1 MHLSE
6 LVFKKKSIFYFLI
19 ACLVAGGILSYQSIS
34 KLEDPEIVVMMAKV
48 VTVYPGASAHEV
60 EMQVTSVLED
70 AISELADIESIKSQS
85 AANVSVIDVELKMTV
100 PQNEITRRWEYLRN
114 KIQNVLPLLPSGVQE
129 PMVLDDIADVYG
141 MFYAMT
147 AEGFSYQ
154 EMSDQAQYLKRNF
167 LQIKGVRKVAIYGE
181 QQSVVDI
188 IMAPEK
194 MAQMGI
200 MPLQIMMA
208 IQDYSASIYAGMLKT
223 GENQLRVN
231 ITGKVDS
238 IEALENILIKGLNG
252 EMIKLS
258 DIATITRNYNDPL
271 HNTFHLNNQKAL
283 GISLSMESGE
293 NIVTLGERVEARLVE
308 LKQTLPVGYEFT
320 KVFFQPDVV
329 NTSIN
334 DFMINLIMS
343 VLIVVVVLM
352 LTMGLRSGLIIG
364 GGLLLT
370 ILATFP
376 FLLLADGTLQRISLG
391 AFIVAMGMLVDN
403 AIVVI
408 DGILV
413 DLQTKGR
420 RKTSFTQ
427 PAKRTAWPLLGA
439 TVIAVAAFLPAVLS
453 KDTAGTY
460 VHDLF
465 VVLCISLIISWI
477 LALTQVPLFSA
488 MFLKINPKKKNK
500 SPYDGFMFK
509 AVRKALVFFL
519 HHKTGTVILATVV
532 LAIAAYNF
540 KNVKQTFFPD
550 FNYDQAY
557 IEYKLPYGTTPEAV
571 QEDLAEI
578 TNYLLSFKEVEMVA
592 TSQGMSPT
600 RYCLVRPMGEI
611 ADHYGEVIVNFEDYK
626 TMIRMKPQFEEY
638 LRNNYPNAYI
648 RIRKYNL
655 SIKASHTVE
664 AQFLGPD
671 PAILRQLSQQVE
683 AIMHRSPYSDK
694 PTISS
699 NWEPMGKSIEAQYSM
714 DAARR
719 NGTNR
724 SDISYALLSA
734 TEGLP
739 LGVVYDGVT
748 PLEMRLKM
756 RNSDGSKIEDLNDI
770 PVWNMLPNIDAI
782 DQNAITGLLYGMTS
796 MDQIKSEVIRS
807 IPLSSVTKSVSMAW
821 EEQVVL
827 RVDGKRAIEVQCEP
841 QDGYSPALMRKDI
854 LKEVEA
860 ISLPEGYS
868 LRWMGEYELQGAA
881 LKNIFRYLPIT
892 IMIIV
897 FVLILLFN
905 DYKRPLIV
913 LLCIPMAI
921 IGIVPGLI
929 LTGQPYTFIAIIGT
943 FGLIGMLVKNSIVL
957 LDEIDNQI
965 SGGMERYN
973 AIVHAT
979 ISRTRPVIM
988 ASLTTILGMMP
999 LFFDPM
1005 YSSMAVAVISGLLV
1019 GTVITLIFVPIL
1031 YAVFYHVNPETNK

>member
-114 KIQNVLPLLPSGVQE
+114 KIQNVIPLLPSGVQE

-352 LTMGLRSGLIIG
+352 LTMGLRS
-364 GGLLLT
+364 
-370 ILATFP
+370 
-376 FLLLADGTLQRISLG
+376 
-391 AFIVAMGMLVDN
+391 
-403 AIVVI
+403 
-408 DGILV
+408 
-413 DLQTKGR
+413 
-420 RKTSFTQ
+420 
-427 PAKRTAWPLLGA
+427 
-439 TVIAVAAFLPAVLS
+439 
-453 KDTAGTY
+453 
-460 VHDLF
+460 
-465 VVLCISLIISWI
+465 
-477 LALTQVPLFSA
+477 
-488 MFLKINPKKKNK
+488 
-500 SPYDGFMFK
+500 
-509 AVRKALVFFL
+509 
-519 HHKTGTVILATVV
+519 
-532 LAIAAYNF
+532 
-540 KNVKQTFFPD
+540 
-550 FNYDQAY
+550 
-557 IEYKLPYGTTPEAV
+557 
-571 QEDLAEI
+571 
-578 TNYLLSFKEVEMVA
+578 
-592 TSQGMSPT
+592 
-600 RYCLVRPMGEI
+600 
-611 ADHYGEVIVNFEDYK
+611 
-626 TMIRMKPQFEEY
+626 
-638 LRNNYPNAYI
+638 
-648 RIRKYNL
+648 
-655 SIKASHTVE
+655 
-664 AQFLGPD
+664 
-671 PAILRQLSQQVE
+671 
-683 AIMHRSPYSDK
+683 
-694 PTISS
+694 
-699 NWEPMGKSIEAQYSM
+699 
-714 DAARR
+714 
-719 NGTNR
+719 
-724 SDISYALLSA
+724 
-734 TEGLP
+734 
-739 LGVVYDGVT
+739 
-748 PLEMRLKM
+748 
-756 RNSDGSKIEDLNDI
+756 
-770 PVWNMLPNIDAI
+770 
-782 DQNAITGLLYGMTS
+782 
-796 MDQIKSEVIRS
+796 
-807 IPLSSVTKSVSMAW
+807 
-821 EEQVVL
+821 
-827 RVDGKRAIEVQCEP
+827 
-841 QDGYSPALMRKDI
+841 
-854 LKEVEA
+854 
-860 ISLPEGYS
+860 
-868 LRWMGEYELQGAA
+868 
-881 LKNIFRYLPIT
+881 
-892 IMIIV
+892 
-897 FVLILLFN
+897 
-905 DYKRPLIV
+905 
-913 LLCIPMAI
+913 
-921 IGIVPGLI
+921 
-929 LTGQPYTFIAIIGT
+929 
-943 FGLIGMLVKNSIVL
+943 
-957 LDEIDNQI
+957 
-965 SGGMERYN
+965 
-973 AIVHAT
+973 
-979 ISRTRPVIM
+979 
-988 ASLTTILGMMP
+988 
-999 LFFDPM
+999 
-1005 YSSMAVAVISGLLV
+1005 
-1019 GTVITLIFVPIL
+1019 
-1031 YAVFYHVNPETNK
+1031 